1 MPCPQDALSP
11 SCTSAATIVSLLAE
25 IESASFSH
33 PSIGSLQQKLARM
46 GQSPGGGGAKDKTSQ
61 EEKWRRRSMQANRQ
75 LFLKD
80 TRKSKS
86 EPGKGALPALM
97 AFDEDGLEEEEEEEE
112 EVVSRLAPA
121 W

>member
-1 MPCPQDALSP
+1 
-11 SCTSAATIVSLLAE
+11 
-25 IESASFSH
+25 
-33 PSIGSLQQKLARM
+33 M
-46 GQSPGGGGAKDKTSQ
+46 GQSPGGGGVAKDKTSQ

-112 EVVSRLAPA
+112 EEEVSLDRRQTSAGGWVVS
-121 W
+121 